1 MSTAKRSEI
10 IFIYDL
16 AWANPNGDPMDS
28 NKPRIDIETGI
39 NFVTDVRLK
48 RTIRDELYSNGHEI
62 LIRDTVREDGTL
74 ADGKYRAMQF
84 LSEKMKNYTDKDFQE
99 LEKQLNQSVLNNC
112 LDVRLFGCT
121 LPFEFKY
128 EKKTKS
134 GSVTYTGP
142 VQFKMGYS
150 MHPVKCELVKGT
162 GAFASGEDR
171 DNKTFRQEYILPYSL
186 ILFYGIVN
194 DRAAKMT
201 SLTEDEVDLMLR
213 AMWDGTKN
221 LISRTKAGQTPR
233 VLMRVVY
240 KDGDFHIGELDK
252 SVSFIYDKP
261 GESIRDITDGV
272 IDFSNLLKLLGA
284 NANQIEKVELRLA
297 ERLPVKDGVDV
308 SEEIK
313 KFGIQVRTF

>member
-1 MSTAKRSEI
+1 MGTAKRSEI

-16 AWANPNGDPMDS
+16 KWANPNGDPMDL

-48 RTIRDELYSNGHEI
+48 RTIRDELYNSGHEI
-62 LIRDTVREDGTL
+62 LIRDTVREDGSL
-74 ADGKYRAMQF
+74 ADGKYRAAQFIPENMQG
-84 LSEKMKNYTDKDFQE
+84 YTDKDFQE
-99 LEKQLNQSVLNNC
+99 LEKQLNQIILNKC

-128 EKKTKS
+128 GKKTKS

-162 GAFASGEDR
+162 GAFASGEEK
-171 DNKTFRQEYILPYSL
+171 NSKTFRQEYILPYSL
-186 ILFYGIVN
+186 ILFYGIIN
-194 DRAAKMT
+194 DRAAKT
-201 SLTEDEVDLMLR
+201 TGLTEDEIALLLK

-233 VLMRVVY
+233 VLIRVVY

-252 SVSFIYDKP
+252 GISFTYGKP
-261 GESIRDITDGV
+261 GEIIRDIADGA
-272 IDFSNLLKLLGA
+272 IDFSDLLEKLGA
-284 NANQIEKVELRLA
+284 NARHIEKVELRLA
-297 ERLPVKDGVDV
+297 DRLPVRDGVNIP
-308 SEEIK
+308 EAIQK
-313 KFGIQVRTF
+313 LGIEVRTF

>member
-1 MSTAKRSEI
+1 
-10 IFIYDL
+10 
-16 AWANPNGDPMDS
+16 
-28 NKPRIDIETGI
+28 
-39 NFVTDVRLK
+39 
-48 RTIRDELYSNGHEI
+48 
-62 LIRDTVREDGTL
+62 
-74 ADGKYRAMQF
+74 
-84 LSEKMKNYTDKDFQE
+84 MKNYTDKDFQE
-99 LEKQLNQSVLNNC
+99 LEKQLNKSILSNC

-121 LPFEFKY
+121 LPFEFKH
-128 EKKTKS
+128 EKKAKS

-162 GAFASGEDR
+162 GAFASGEDK

-186 ILFYGIVN
+186 ILFFGIVN
-194 DRAAKMT
+194 DRAAKIT
-201 SLTEDEVDLMLR
+201 GLTEDEVDFMLR

-252 SVSFIYDKP
+252 GVSFIYDKP

-272 IDFSNLLKLLGA
+272 IDFSKLLKLLGS
-284 NANQIEKVELRLA
+284 NANKIEKVELRLA
-297 ERLPVKDGVDV
+297 ERLPVKDGVNV
-308 SEEIK
+308 TEEIK
-313 KFGIQVRTF
+313 KLGIQVRTF